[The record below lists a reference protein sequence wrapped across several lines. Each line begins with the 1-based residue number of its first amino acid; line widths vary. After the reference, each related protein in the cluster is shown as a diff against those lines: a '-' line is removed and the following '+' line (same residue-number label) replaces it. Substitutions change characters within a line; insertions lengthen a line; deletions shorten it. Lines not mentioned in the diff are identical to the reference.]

1 MLSVINRHRPRPG
14 LIVRAAALIV
24 LGLTLLIASAGA
36 AADSADYRLADE
48 WGELGS
54 GDGQFLRLVGID
66 VDQAGNVYVADLL
79 TGRIHRFDAG
89 GSPVAA
95 WGGTGA
101 GDGKFDE
108 LIDLDVDFAGNVYA
122 LDVKGNTVQ
131 RFDGVGGFVRSW
143 PARQLYY
150 PDIAVSL
157 PVGGISTDSD
167 GNVFVSLSAHSAQG
181 IVRIFDG
188 AGTQL
193 PSITGNSGTTLH
205 VPTGIAVAS
214 DGVVYVAD
222 TFNRRIQ
229 TFRAD
234 GSAAFQIFGSETP
247 DRVFRMLA
255 RGDVELDAQ
264 GNLYVADFGN
274 ARVHVFNAD
283 GAFEDSFEI
292 RDTLGRLALPGG
304 IAVDNDGNVYVTAY
318 YLGKV
323 LKFTRS
329 ASS

>member
-101 GDGKFDE
+101 GDGEFDE

-193 PSITGNSGTTLH
+193 PSITGSSGTTLH

>member
-24 LGLTLLIASAGA
+24 LSLTLLIASAGA

-101 GDGKFDE
+101 GDGEFDE

-193 PSITGNSGTTLH
+193 PSITGSSGTTLH

>member
-1 MLSVINRHRPRPG
+1 MRALIDRHRPRPR
-14 LIVRAAALIV
+14 LIVRAAALIA
-24 LGLTLLIASAGA
+24 LGLALFIINAGASAEGG
-36 AADSADYRLADE
+36 DYRLADE

-54 GDGQFLRLVGID
+54 GDGQFLRPVGID
-66 VDQAGNVYVADLL
+66 VDQAGDVYVADVL
-79 TGRIHRFDAG
+79 TGRIQRLDAG
-89 GSPVAA
+89 GSPVAV
-95 WGGTGA
+95 WGEIGA

-143 PARQLYY
+143 RARQPYH

-167 GNVFVSLSAHSAQG
+167 GNVFVSLSAHTAEG

-188 AGTQL
+188 AGTHL

-205 VPTGIAVAS
+205 VPTGIAVAG

-234 GSAAFQIFGSETP
+234 GSAAFQILGSSTP

-264 GNLYVADFGN
+264 GNLYVADFAN
-274 ARVHVFNAD
+274 ARVHIFNAS
-283 GAFEDSFEI
+283 GGFEDSFEV
-292 RDTLGRLALPGG
+292 RDTLGRLALPSG

-323 LKFTRS
+323 LKFAPA